1 MFSRLIAQ
9 THLASR
15 GHLIVDG
22 LKHPVAEQGG
32 GSLANHSTNFN
43 TELILTQDPSGKAA
57 LALRATKGIKAGDEI
72 TLNYGLG
79 LDIAMG
85 EAHFMRSLDVDGRAN
100 VVKKV
105 GNLTTW
111 MPADLAHFVRSL
123 DTDGRANALK
133 KVGNLTTSPNLQQME
148 QS

>member
-15 GHLIVDG
+15 GHLIIDG
-22 LKHPVAEQGG
+22 LKHPVAGQGG
-32 GSLANHSTNFN
+32 GSLANHSTDCT
-43 TELILTQDPSGKAA
+43 TELIRTQDPSGKAA

-79 LDIAMG
+79 LDVAMG
-85 EAHFMRSLDVDGRAN
+85 EAHLVRSFDVDGRAT
-100 VVKKV
+100 V
-105 GNLTTW
+105 
-111 MPADLAHFVRSL
+111 
-123 DTDGRANALK
+123 LK
-133 KVGNLTTSPNLQQME
+133 KVGTSPHLQQMQ